1 MIGYS
6 ELLNARMN
14 GFTPEQVWVH
24 ALDHKPDY
32 WLKQD
37 ATDAIANEFRVSV
50 LILPN
55 ESVSTLDLF
64 ALKGLTAHFM
74 GKNER
79 RSHEIIKVCLRY
91 AERVIHSLDG
101 HLINLRGTHANQT

>member
-1 MIGYS
+1 MIGYI

-14 GFTPEQVWVH
+14 GFAPEQVWVH
-24 ALDHKPDY
+24 ALDHKPSY

-37 ATDAIANEFRVSV
+37 ATGAIANGFHVSI
-50 LILPN
+50 LILPT

-64 ALKGLTAHFM
+64 ALKGLTVHFM

-79 RSHEIIKVCLRY
+79 RSHEIIKVCQRY
-91 AERVIHSLDG
+91 AERVIHCLDG
-101 HLINLRGTHANQT
+101 HLIILRGTHETYA

>member
-1 MIGYS
+1 MIGYA
-6 ELLNARMN
+6 ELLNARMS

-24 ALDHKPDY
+24 ALDHSPEH

-37 ATDAIANEFRVSV
+37 ATDAIANGFHVSL

-64 ALKGLTAHFM
+64 ALKDLTAHVM

-79 RSHEIIKVCLRY
+79 RSHEIIKVCQRY
-91 AERVIHSLDG
+91 AERVIHCLDG
-101 HLINLRGTHANQT
+101 HLTILRGAHAEQA

>member
-1 MIGYS
+1 MIGYA

-14 GFTPEQVWVH
+14 GFTPEQVWIH
-24 ALDHKPDY
+24 ALDHKPNY

-37 ATDAIANEFRVSV
+37 ATDAIANGFRVSL

-55 ESVSTLDLF
+55 ESLSSLDLF
-64 ALKGLTAHFM
+64 ALKGLTAHVM

-79 RSHEIIKVCLRY
+79 RSHEIIKVCQRY
-91 AERVIHSLDG
+91 ADCVIHCLDG
-101 HLINLRGTHANQT
+101 HTTILRGIHADQA

>member
-14 GFTPEQVWVH
+14 GFAPDQVWVH

-37 ATDAIANEFRVSV
+37 AQDAIANGFHISL
-50 LILPN
+50 LILSN

-64 ALKGLTAHFM
+64 ALKGLTAHVM

-79 RSHEIIKVCLRY
+79 RSHEIIKVCQRY
-91 AERVIHSLDG
+91 AERVIHCLDG
-101 HLINLRGTHANQT
+101 QLIILRGAHANQA